1 MELWLFLGQI
11 SGAGKTQCITMG
23 TKKMADFIELLL
35 QGISHWIWVFYDFL
49 MKVYQIC
56 YSAVKE
62 SFESSIIVRSNNHF
76 SD

>member
-1 MELWLFLGQI
+1 
-11 SGAGKTQCITMG
+11 MG

-35 QGISHWIWVFYDFL
+35 QGISHWIWAFYDFL